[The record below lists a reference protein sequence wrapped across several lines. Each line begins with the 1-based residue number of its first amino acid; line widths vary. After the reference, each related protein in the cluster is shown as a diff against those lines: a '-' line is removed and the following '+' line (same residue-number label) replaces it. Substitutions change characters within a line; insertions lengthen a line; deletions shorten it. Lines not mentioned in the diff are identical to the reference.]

1 MTKKSRESGKELS
14 FEERLTRLQAIV
26 STLESGESPL
36 EESVAL
42 YKEGLAHTKA
52 CRDQLARARHEI
64 EIYQNGDC
72 KPFEAEAPG
81 DLQNEPSINDLLF
94 GDMDSANGQGHDR

>member
-1 MTKKSRESGKELS
+1 MTKKSRESGRELS

-64 EIYQNGDC
+64 EIYQNGSC
-72 KPFEAEAPG
+72 QPFDPESEESEESQEGGPNG
-81 DLQNEPSINDLLF
+81 PSDAGGND
-94 GDMDSANGQGHDR
+94 HV